1 MRRTRAWYALLIL
14 PFGATLLPW
23 AYNRLDPPL
32 FGIPFFY
39 WFQMLWVIV
48 TSLVLAAITWGTRP
62 RDDV

>member
-1 MRRTRAWYALLIL
+1 M
-14 PFGATLLPW
+14 PW
-23 AYNRLDPPL
+23 AYNRLDPPF

-48 TSLVLAAITWGTRP
+48 TSLILAAISWGTRT